1 MGGCRKGYGELGALY
16 CTRRSLVPS
25 TCFQPTVGMPRFMN
39 EMISRSP
46 NGANMGKPWERA
58 DLFFLKD
65 SLERGMSLAEV
76 AGFLGR
82 TADEVREKV
91 EQVTRP
97 QPRRGPRLV

>member
-1 MGGCRKGYGELGALY
+1 MI
-16 CTRRSLVPS
+16 
-25 TCFQPTVGMPRFMN
+25 

-46 NGANMGKPWERA
+46 NGTDRGKAWERA

-65 SLERGMSLAEV
+65 SLERGMSLAEI

-91 EQVTRP
+91 EQVTRA
-97 QPRRGPRLV
+97 QPGRGPRLV

>member
-16 CTRRSLVPS
+16 ASILSSFNLLS
-25 TCFQPTVGMPRFMN
+25 TDGRDFMN